1 MALTGIQIFKY
12 LPKKNC
18 GECHFPT
25 CLAFAMRLAASQA
38 KLSDCPYVSD
48 EAKKF
53 LGAASAPPIKLV
65 KIGQGDGAVET
76 GDETVLFRHEKKFNH
91 PTLLALNIN
100 DTLSSDE
107 INTKVQEVL
116 NSEQERVGQ
125 QLKVEL
131 ICLNCQSNDAEKYQQ
146 MVKQVAEKTK
156 GPLILSC
163 KDPKIMEAGLEIV
176 ATRKP
181 LLYAATADTLDA
193 MANLA
198 KTKGCPLA
206 ICADGPSALSDLS
219 EKATA
224 LGVEDLIL
232 DSTSRKAGP
241 MLSDMTQIR
250 RSAIKKKFKPL
261 GFPTIAFPGN
271 ETDDPDLAVSRASI
285 EILKYA
291 SIVVLNDIS
300 DAIMLPLFAIRQN
313 IFTDPQQPMQ
323 VEEKLYKIGDAD
335 ENSPLLITT
344 NFSLTYF
351 IVLGEVEESK
361 VPCWMLIADCEG
373 MSVLTAWA
381 ADKFN
386 APKIAKLVKTN
397 NMEDQ
402 LKHRE
407 LILPGYVAILSGE
420 VEEELPGWKIKVG
433 PREAVNIPKFLRSYK
448 AAF

>member
-48 EAKKF
+48 EAKSF

-65 KIGQGDGAVET
+65 KIGQGDQAVET

-91 PTLLALNIN
+91 PTLLALNID

-107 INTKVQEVL
+107 INTRVQAVL
-116 NSEQERVGQ
+116 DSEQERVGQ
-125 QLKVEL
+125 KLKVEL
-131 ICLNCQSNDAEKYQQ
+131 ICLNCQSNDAQKYQL

-156 GPLILSC
+156 GPIILSA
-163 KDPKIMEAGLEIV
+163 KDPKVMEAGLEIV
-176 ATRKP
+176 ADRKP
-181 LLYAATADTLDA
+181 LLYAATENTLDA

-219 EKATA
+219 EKAGV
-224 LGVEDLIL
+224 LGVEDLVL
-232 DSTSRKAGP
+232 DANSRKAGA

-250 RSAIKKKFKPL
+250 RSAIKKKIKQL
-261 GFPTIAFPGN
+261 GFPTIAFAQDDK
-271 ETDDPDLAVSRASI
+271 DDPDLAIARASI
-285 EILKYA
+285 GILKYA
-291 SIVVLNDIS
+291 SIIVVNDIS
-300 DAIMLPLFAIRQN
+300 DAILLPLFAMRQN

-335 ENSPLLITT
+335 ETSPLLITT

-448 AAF
+448 AAL